1 MFIVSLV
8 SHISFSPNGKC
19 KCVQRIYTW
28 RKMQN
33 KRLCYQGPCCRGWLL
48 LSALLCVVLQLI
60 RRSVV
65 HTKMPNIF
73 IVPPPFKETDGRTAW
88 SQEES
93 GGEACTLTPDCSFCY
108 FHSISSI
115 ILYFF
120 CGTNLREEPSSSS
133 TFWRRVHDIWC
144 ETEAPPSPPPPTQS
158 SPVWSS
164 HVTFNNSEISLN
176 KQLRRCERTRP
187 PSCGHPCSLWHL
199 GRPEGP
205 NWTSLC

>member
-19 KCVQRIYTW
+19 KCVQSIYTW

-33 KRLCYQGPCCRGWLL
+33 KRLWYRGPCCRGWLL
-48 LSALLCVVLQLI
+48 LSALLCVVLI

-93 GGEACTLTPDCSFCY
+93 GDEACTQTPGCSFCY
-108 FHSISSI
+108 LHSISSI
-115 ILYFF
+115 FF
-120 CGTNLREEPSSSS
+120 FFLWDKPVRGNFQRQHVL
-133 TFWRRVHDIWC
+133 
-144 ETEAPPSPPPPTQS
+144 EACSRHLVWDRSCPPPT
-158 SPVWSS
+158 
-164 HVTFNNSEISLN
+164 
-176 KQLRRCERTRP
+176 RAARCEVHTLP
-187 PSCGHPCSLWHL
+187 LTTL
-199 GRPEGP
+199 KY
-205 NWTSLC
+205 L